1 MANYE
6 NLKALIAAAIK
17 ENGNEEITGQL
28 LQGVLLNLVRVL
40 GDGYQFGGVATPNG
54 SPDISADARAFF
66 LAFQAGTYVN
76 YGGVVMASDGIGIIT
91 QGDEWAI
98 ISIALSSD
106 IFVAKGLGETTFA
119 QVLAARD
126 AGKAVIAVTPS
137 GDVYTLIGTILSDGS
152 FGFYTIQGSTTRYI
166 LLRPNNTWGG
176 PSLIQLQRTNNMV
189 QTIGGGAADKYPST
203 AAVKTAIDALGSR
216 LNDMPYPLGW
226 FTPAW
231 DNPDDPFNTPLPPAG
246 TYTQAQLNAY
256 GITQS
261 VFQSMARA
269 QYAGIKLLDDSG
281 ESSTHAPLRSCNY
294 ITGDYDSFARFS
306 MPSGIIWT
314 ITMNEDGD
322 YVVTRTQGQ

>member
-106 IFVAKGLGETTFA
+106 VFVANAFGDTTFA
-119 QVLAARD
+119 QVLAAKN
-126 AGKAVIAVTPS
+126 AGKAVIAVTPT
-137 GDVYTLIGTILSDGS
+137 GDVYTLIGTTLTDGS
-152 FGFYTIQGSTTRYI
+152 FGFYTVQVSTARYI
-166 LLRPNNTWGG
+166 WLKPNDTWNG
-176 PSLIQLQRTNNMV
+176 PGEIQLQRVANMV
-189 QTIGGGAADKYPST
+189 QAIGAGAPDKYPST
-203 AAVKTAIDALGSR
+203 AAVKTAINAAINNLPGH
-216 LNDMPYPLGW
+216 LGW
-226 FTPAW
+226 FTPKYSE
-231 DNPDDPFNTPLPPAG
+231 DDGAAYLPAPG
-246 TYTQAQLNAY
+246 TYTQAELTADY
-256 GITQS
+256 GLTPAVIRDL
-261 VFQSMARA
+261 AA
-269 QYAGIKLLDDSG
+269 GKYAGVHLIDDYR
-281 ESSTHAPLRSCNY
+281 ESDYYEAFLGGYLWTDGTIEVEVRNVAGNNIWELNY
-294 ITGDYDSFARFS
+294 DPVEGNFT
-306 MPSGIIWT
+306 
-314 ITMNEDGD
+314 
-322 YVVTRTQGQ
+322 VTFR